1 MANGEID
8 ADLENITPAKVLFLI
23 QQILECIRD
32 EKDNGPTC
40 LLLAEDNILIFEL
53 DEHKYRIHI
62 EDARIF
68 SS

>member
-8 ADLENITPAKVLFLI
+8 ADLDNITPAKVLFLI
-23 QQILECIRD
+23 QQILECIQND
-32 EKDNGPTC
+32 KGEVPNCTLVDDKI
-40 LLLAEDNILIFEL
+40 LLFEI
-53 DEHKYRIHI
+53 DEHSYRIHI